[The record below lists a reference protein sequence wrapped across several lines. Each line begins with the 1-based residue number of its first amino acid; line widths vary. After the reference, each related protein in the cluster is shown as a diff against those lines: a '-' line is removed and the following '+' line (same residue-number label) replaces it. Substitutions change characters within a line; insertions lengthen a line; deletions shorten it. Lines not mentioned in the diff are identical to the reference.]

1 MKSSQYQYQEQFV
14 NHLKN
19 ERRLSPHT
27 VANYSRDLQQFAQYC
42 DEKNIDQWRDC
53 NVFFMRAFIATK
65 YRRGLGGR
73 SIQRHI
79 ASVRSFF
86 AYLLREGV
94 VKTNPLVGLSAP
106 KAERKLPSPL
116 DVDQISRL
124 LDAGDAD
131 KPLLIRDL
139 AMMELMY
146 SSGLRLAELISL
158 NIDDVDF
165 NEGTVPVTGKGSK
178 TRILPVGK
186 YALESLKRWIS
197 VRNSL
202 CQSPQQRALFVSQR
216 GQRISERN
224 VQERFRLWGVRQAI
238 DSHIHP
244 HRLRHSFAS
253 HLLESSGDLRA
264 VQELLGH
271 SDISTTQIYTHLD
284 FQHLAEVYD
293 RAHPRARKRRNNGK

>member
-1 MKSSQYQYQEQFV
+1 MKQNLNQHLEQFV

-19 ERRLSPHT
+19 ERRLSQHT
-27 VANYSRDLQQFAQYC
+27 VSNYSRDLQQFAQYC
-42 DEKNIDQWRDC
+42 EEKNVTHWREC
-53 NVFFMRAFIATK
+53 NVFFMRAFVATK
-65 YRRGLGGR
+65 FRRGLSGR

-79 ASVRSFF
+79 ATVRSFF
-86 AYLLREGV
+86 SYLVREDI
-94 VKTNPLVGLSAP
+94 VKANPMVGLTAP

-124 LDAGDAD
+124 LSDTGIE
-131 KPLLIRDL
+131 KPVLIRDL
-139 AMMELMY
+139 AMLELMY

-158 NIDDVDF
+158 NIDDIDF
-165 NEGTVPVTGKGSK
+165 SEGTMPVTGKGSK
-178 TRILPVGK
+178 TRVLPVGK
-186 YALESLKRWIS
+186 YALESLKHWLA
-197 VRNSL
+197 VRDSM
-202 CQSPQQRALFVSQR
+202 CQPSQRALFVSQR

-224 VQERFRLWGVRQAI
+224 VQERFRQWGVRQGI

-284 FQHLAEVYD
+284 FQHLAQVYD
-293 RAHPRARKRRNNGK
+293 RAHPRAKKRRINTK